1 LRSSANS
8 GHEADGLRDEQQGA
22 AYEVDGVIIFI
33 MFLFYYF
40 NMYSK
45 ILDISKRRGIVYPS
59 FEIYDDLLGNELDNI
74 RVLKNIPK

>member
-1 LRSSANS
+1 
-8 GHEADGLRDEQQGA
+8 
-22 AYEVDGVIIFI
+22 
-33 MFLFYYF
+33 
-40 NMYSK
+40 MYSK